1 MYTLFFSDVV
11 VSHST
16 TPQPTSAPSGRSTS
30 TELAISDY
38 VRIPQTKLE
47 FSVISPPDFSR
58 QAYVML
64 LLLSFFFFF
73 NDLLEQRDLGNYTS
87 IFIKFLRDSRHVHV
101 DVQSGNRFSVSQG
114 RLPWQPIL
122 GAKSTEIGDTP
133 SFLGGTR
140 IPQWM
145 AVWKSGW
152 AHYQRRRPVYHPLK
166 FWRMVH

>member
-1 MYTLFFSDVV
+1 MATHLSPRERGTAGPAFQRMPNGRPSIINSLFILHVSITNQWLCTYSSYEIRVFRYFPCGYLYTLFFSDVV

-73 NDLLEQRDLGNYTS
+73 LTISWSKEISETTRS
-87 IFIKFLRDSRHVHV
+87 IFIKF
-101 DVQSGNRFSVSQG
+101 
-114 RLPWQPIL
+114 
-122 GAKSTEIGDTP
+122 
-133 SFLGGTR
+133 
-140 IPQWM
+140 
-145 AVWKSGW
+145 
-152 AHYQRRRPVYHPLK
+152 
-166 FWRMVH
+166 